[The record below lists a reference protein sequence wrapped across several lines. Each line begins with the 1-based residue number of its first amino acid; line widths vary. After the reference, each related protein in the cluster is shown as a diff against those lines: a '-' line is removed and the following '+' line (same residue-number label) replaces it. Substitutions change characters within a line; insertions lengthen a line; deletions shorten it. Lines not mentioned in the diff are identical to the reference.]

1 MPRLLK
7 DTKLTPLAICDTDE
21 LLVTEPET
29 QSGDVN
35 AAYKEDSDTC
45 SVHLSLITSVRKAA
59 LASVSLR
66 NLLPNSSL
74 SSDWTV
80 TGSLLIAPY
89 TEYTIY

>member
-1 MPRLLK
+1 MTLRECAGHWPVLTPELAMTVASVHWSALETEYERWCIPSVPRLLK

-45 SVHLSLITSVRKAA
+45 EI
-59 LASVSLR
+59 
-66 NLLPNSSL
+66 
-74 SSDWTV
+74 
-80 TGSLLIAPY
+80 
-89 TEYTIY
+89 